1 MVRSLRTEIRN
12 MLREI
17 PIDEG
22 GGCSVGKAH
31 LMAYLLRR
39 YDMRSTLDI
48 GVYRGR
54 SLFPQA
60 LAHSRYT
67 DGVSYGVDPW
77 DTSEAVERDNPKLQG
92 VLDRFIAKTDFQ
104 EIFESVA
111 SFRSRMGFERHCIL
125 IRKTSAVAISFF
137 REKGVSFDLIH
148 VDGNHDAGRV
158 TEDLTLY
165 LPRLRPNGFL
175 VMDDI
180 SWDSIRPSYVM
191 LRSSM
196 HLLYERID
204 GANDYAVFRSGGPV
218 WDRMLLKATLRLV
231 GRK

>member
-1 MVRSLRTEIRN
+1 VKRLRTEIRD
-12 MLREI
+12 MLRGI
-17 PIDEG
+17 PIDDG
-22 GGCSVGKAH
+22 GGCSVSKAY
-31 LMAYLLRR
+31 LMAYLIRR

-67 DGVSYGVDPW
+67 GGVTYGVDPW
-77 DTSEAVERDNPKLQG
+77 DTSEAVEHDNPKLQE
-92 VLDRFIAKTDFQ
+92 VLDRIIANTDFQ
-104 EIFESVA
+104 AIFESVA
-111 SFRSRMGFERHCIL
+111 SFRSRMGFDGHCVL
-125 IRKTSAVAISFF
+125 IRKTSSDAISFF
-137 REKGVSFDLIH
+137 REGDITFDLIH

-158 TEDLTLY
+158 TEDLRLY

-180 SWDSIRPSYVM
+180 SWDSIRPSYKR

-196 HLLYERID
+196 HLLYARID
-204 GANDYAVFRSGGPV
+204 GANDYAVFRAGGSPGE
-218 WDRMLLKATLRLV
+218 RAMLKATLRVV